1 MRSGYPQPLFE
12 KLYASL
18 QQARG
23 ITKPVS
29 LPALSQ
35 AAGGAS
41 LPAAADGTPALPPSG
56 HSSGSSAAHAY
67 ASADTNVVLNSV
79 AAVSQQLSSCAA
91 SGAPV
96 QPSAQP
102 VNVPL
107 TPLGDAPQPGDA
119 VRLADAGGMGTG
131 GPAVQPAAHTQGL
144 QAVPAGVGVYPSHA
158 LPFAVPG
165 PMASADPRVT
175 NPQLM
180 QLYLNQLSLEGA
192 AGVRPLGLPF
202 GGGVPYFGGHI
213 GGAALAAHLGGL
225 QGSPAAA
232 GLNPLQW
239 SAGLGAHAYPH
250 AGMLAGG
257 GMLTPHGA
265 IAPCRMAEASMGAT
279 TDARGLWPIQ
289 DAGAAAAV
297 HQATPGL
304 PYGPILYG
312 GGAGGGRVMP
322 GHELALAGPG
332 ATPAM
337 HASLQGPSAF
347 TQVGLGFVQL
357 SGHAPQPHLQT
368 IHGGPHVP

>member
-29 LPALSQ
+29 LPAPSK
-35 AAGGAS
+35 AAGDGAVAAAEA
-41 LPAAADGTPALPPSG
+41 LPALHPSG
-56 HSSGSSAAHAY
+56 HSSGSSAAHAH

-91 SGAPV
+91 SSAPV

-102 VNVPL
+102 VNVPVA
-107 TPLGDAPQPGDA
+107 PLGDAPQPGGA
-119 VRLADAGGMGTG
+119 IRLAHPGGEGTG
-131 GPAVQPAAHTQGL
+131 WPAMQPAAHTQGL
-144 QAVPAGVGVYPSHA
+144 QAAPAGVGVYPSHT

-180 QLYLNQLSLEGA
+180 QLYLDQLSLERA
-192 AGVRPLGLPF
+192 AGVRPLGLPY

-225 QGSPAAA
+225 QGSPAAV
-232 GLNPLQW
+232 GLNPPQW

-250 AGMLAGG
+250 AGTLAGG

-265 IAPCRMAEASMGAT
+265 IAPCRMAEAGMGAT
-279 TDARGLWPIQ
+279 ADACGLWPLQ
-289 DAGAAAAV
+289 DAGGAAV
-297 HQATPGL
+297 MHQAAPGL
-304 PYGPILYG
+304 MYGPILYG

-322 GHELALAGPG
+322 GHGLPLAGAG

-347 TQVGLGFVQL
+347 THMGLGFVQL